1 MLTESSVDKPQTVV
15 PGANLS
21 PSMQAEGEALTNEL
35 LEYLLQDL
43 SNEGLDHLLNRQ
55 TRR

>member
-1 MLTESSVDKPQTVV
+1 
-15 PGANLS
+15 
-21 PSMQAEGEALTNEL
+21 MQAEGEALTNEL

>member
-1 MLTESSVDKPQTVV
+1 MANMSPQ
-15 PGANLS
+15 
-21 PSMQAEGEALTNEL
+21 MQAQLESYSNEV

-43 SNEGLDHLLNRQ
+43 SNEGLDLLINRQ